1 MGWPV
6 WWRSSPRER
15 GSSGVG
21 DGLAGLVAVVPAR
34 AGVIPVTRSSC
45 SRVRSRPRASGGHP
59 PPGHRGTREPRS
71 SPRERGSSHVA
82 LRDVLHRYVVP
93 ARAGVIPCRPSRR
106 TRPRR
111 RPRASGGHPS
121 VVVTLDGQIT
131 SSPRERGS
139 SGAVAAGLG
148 RQRVVPARA
157 GVIPLPASASTSTS
171 CRPRASGGH
180 PRRHGDGGYALQ
192 SSPRE
197 RGSSRLGARRLR
209 LDRVVPA
216 RAGVIASIPSRCAS
230 SMCRPRASG
239 GHPAAMI
246 AAVRMVKSSPR
257 ERGSSG
263 PAASARTCGP
273 VVPARAG
280 VIRGRSPSWTTLP
293 RRPRASGGHP
303 TRVVALGVVL
313 MSSPRER
320 GSSVL
325 LRRRRREEVVVPARA
340 GVIPMMAD
348 G

>member
-209 LDRVVPA
+209 LVV
-216 RAGVIASIPSRCAS
+216 
-230 SMCRPRASG
+230 
-239 GHPAAMI
+239 
-246 AAVRMVKSSPR
+246 SSPR
-257 ERGSSG
+257 ERGSSPRSP
-263 PAASARTCGP
+263 PAA
-273 VVPARAG
+273 
-280 VIRGRSPSWTTLP
+280 P
-293 RRPRASGGHP
+293 RRC
-303 TRVVALGVVL
+303 
-313 MSSPRER
+313 
-320 GSSVL
+320 
-325 LRRRRREEVVVPARA
+325 VVPARA
-340 GVIPMMAD
+340 GVIPRR
-348 G
+348 